1 MLTLKHQKLD
11 WKDQHQNT
19 KQSNHHHLYDVQR
32 AMNLPETFTFGDT
45 LDTIFVTL
53 LENLKVIHDC
63 NIVHRD
69 CEFKTNIHHIAIF
82 GHWIIFSSITSPQLL
97 YLSV

>member
-32 AMNLPETFTFGDT
+32 AMNLPQTFTFGDT

-69 CEFKTNIHHIAIF
+69 CEFWTNIL
-82 GHWIIFSSITSPQLL
+82 P
-97 YLSV
+97 YLDI

>member
-1 MLTLKHQKLD
+1 MQIRNLTSLNVLTLKHQKLD

-19 KQSNHHHLYDVQR
+19 KQSNHHHLYDVQK
-32 AMNLPETFTFGDT
+32 AMNLPESFTFGDT

-69 CEFKTNIHHIAIF
+69 CEFKTIYVIL
-82 GHWIIFSSITSPQLL
+82 P
-97 YLSV
+97 YLDI